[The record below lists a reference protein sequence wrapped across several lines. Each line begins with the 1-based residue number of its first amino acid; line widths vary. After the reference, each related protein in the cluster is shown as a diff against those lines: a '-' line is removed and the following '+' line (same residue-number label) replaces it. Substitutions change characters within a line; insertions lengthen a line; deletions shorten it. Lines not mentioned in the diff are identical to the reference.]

1 MIIRTYELM
10 ISVRFLLKGRL
21 QTILILFGI
30 AAGVAVQFFLAALIG
45 GLQISLIDKTVGT
58 APHILILPADS
69 IPMPIANQNSGKDK
83 IIEYQTGIY
92 KENTEILNWRE
103 YVNFF
108 KAVPEFI
115 SVSPVVSGQRFIVRG
130 DINNTVLVKGITF
143 PDGANIYKFNKNI
156 KSGNPDITGNNV
168 IIGNTLSEKL
178 KLSIGDKFYMIS
190 GGGGSGDFFI
200 VSAIIDLGSAQ
211 GNNIVITTLDR
222 ARNFLSVE
230 GVTSIEI
237 QIDDV
242 FQADILADKIRN
254 EFKRVKIESWIER
267 NKELLTALRSQ
278 SSSSNIIQFFILFSI
293 SLGIASVL
301 GIAAAQKSKQ
311 LGILKAMG
319 VDNKGAA
326 FIFLIQGL
334 ILGFI
339 GSIIGIIIGLGLGFM
354 FMKFAGAAG
363 FGLELTIANIITPVI
378 FAILASGLASIIPAR
393 SAGKLTPI
401 EVIRNG

>member
-30 AAGVAVQFFLAALIG
+30 AAGVAVQFFLSALIG

-69 IPMPIANQNSGKDK
+69 IPVPISDQNTGKEK
-83 IIEYQTGIY
+83 IFEYQTGIY
-92 KENTEILNWRE
+92 KENMEILNWRE
-103 YVNFF
+103 YVTIL
-108 KAVPEFI
+108 KTVPELI
-115 SVSPVVSGQRFIVRG
+115 SISPVVSGQRFIVRG
-130 DINNTVLVKGITF
+130 DVNYAVLVKGITF
-143 PDGANIYKFNKNI
+143 PDGADIYKFNKNI

-168 IIGNTLSEKL
+168 IIGNTLSDKL
-178 KLSIGDKFYMIS
+178 KLSIGDKFYMAS
-190 GGGGSGDFFI
+190 GGGGDFFV

-222 ARNFLSVE
+222 ARNFLSLE
-230 GVTSIEI
+230 GITSIEI
-237 QIDDV
+237 QIEDV
-242 FQADILADKIRN
+242 FQADILSEKIGN
-254 EFKRVKIESWIER
+254 EFKRVKVESWIER

-339 GSIIGIIIGLGLGFM
+339 GSLIGIIIGLGLGFM

-363 FGLELTIANIITPVI
+363 FGLELTIANIITPVV
-378 FAILASGLASIIPAR
+378 FAILAAGLASIIPAR